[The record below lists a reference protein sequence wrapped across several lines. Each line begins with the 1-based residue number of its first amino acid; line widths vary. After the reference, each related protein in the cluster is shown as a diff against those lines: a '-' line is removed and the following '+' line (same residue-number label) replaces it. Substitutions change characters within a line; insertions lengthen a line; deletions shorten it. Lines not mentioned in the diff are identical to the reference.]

1 MATGNRSIHLV
12 TPQVSPK
19 PQSLDPADIAA
30 SVLETVREC
39 TKALRDFEEYQQWA
53 VGQMSGQLYDL
64 ELAALR
70 AMARRKS

>member
-1 MATGNRSIHLV
+1 MATSNRSIHIV

-19 PQSLDPADIAA
+19 RQSLDPADIAA

-39 TKALRDFEEYQQWA
+39 AKAPRDFEDYQQWA
-53 VGQMSGQLYDL
+53 VGQMSGQLHDL